1 MHIFR
6 RGGPVRLRKIHRNV
20 KPIGEF
26 VLPKGGQRRP
36 PYRGLKVSE
45 VCVGDDAY
53 IVPAECTDFTE
64 ISGEFERAIGSMW
77 ASTPTNLP
85 EGVEHPG
92 KLHKNHRLGCFG
104 SRAGFL
110 VPVGEI
116 VQKAA
121 DGKRRGRVFAQ
132 RKTERPAGRNA
143 ERADGDFVGNPA
155 QD

>member
-1 MHIFR
+1 MPTSTHWE
-6 RGGPVRLRKIHRNV
+6 PANSPKI
-20 KPIGEF
+20 
-26 VLPKGGQRRP
+26 
-36 PYRGLKVSE
+36 SE
-45 VCVGDDAY
+45 KTA
-53 IVPAECTDFTE
+53 CTA
-64 ISGEFERAIGSMW
+64 GAMW

>member
-1 MHIFR
+1 
-6 RGGPVRLRKIHRNV
+6 
-20 KPIGEF
+20 
-26 VLPKGGQRRP
+26 
-36 PYRGLKVSE
+36 
-45 VCVGDDAY
+45 
-53 IVPAECTDFTE
+53 
-64 ISGEFERAIGSMW
+64 MW
-77 ASTPTNLP
+77 ASTPTNLL

-155 QD
+155 QNQTREDTEPEPAFDHRHDRVIVHRAKLHVRLELVAL

>member
-1 MHIFR
+1 M
-6 RGGPVRLRKIHRNV
+6 
-20 KPIGEF
+20 
-26 VLPKGGQRRP
+26 
-36 PYRGLKVSE
+36 GLKVSE

-53 IVPAECTDFTE
+53 IVQAECTAYTE
-64 ISGEFERAIGSMW
+64 FSGKFVRALGSMW

-155 QD
+155 QDQSREDTEPEPAFDHRHDRVIVHRAKLHVRLELVAL

>member
-1 MHIFR
+1 
-6 RGGPVRLRKIHRNV
+6 
-20 KPIGEF
+20 
-26 VLPKGGQRRP
+26 
-36 PYRGLKVSE
+36 
-45 VCVGDDAY
+45 
-53 IVPAECTDFTE
+53 
-64 ISGEFERAIGSMW
+64 MW

-132 RKTERPAGRNA
+132 RKTERPAGRNV
-143 ERADGDFVGNPA
+143 ERTNRKLVGDPA
-155 QD
+155 QDQSREDTEPEPARPST

>member
-1 MHIFR
+1 MGIDPYEPPG
-6 RGGPVRLRKIHRNV
+6 RGRT
-20 KPIGEF
+20 
-26 VLPKGGQRRP
+26 
-36 PYRGLKVSE
+36 S
-45 VCVGDDAY
+45 
-53 IVPAECTDFTE
+53 
-64 ISGEFERAIGSMW
+64 
-77 ASTPTNLP
+77 
-85 EGVEHPG
+85 G

-110 VPVGEI
+110 VQVGEI

-155 QD
+155 QDQSREDTEPEPAFDHRHDRVIVHRAKLHVRLELVAL